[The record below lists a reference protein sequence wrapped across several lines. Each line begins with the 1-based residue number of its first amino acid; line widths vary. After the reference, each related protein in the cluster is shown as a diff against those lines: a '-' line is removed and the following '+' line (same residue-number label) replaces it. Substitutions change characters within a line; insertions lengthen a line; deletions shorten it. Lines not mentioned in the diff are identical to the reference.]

1 MDFDSE
7 DTQNA
12 FLDLVQKFAHELKD
26 LPRGEF
32 AIESD
37 VHSDSFEGRSVSP
50 YRSPDFREHLPLN
63 SGDIPAVQERFYTL
77 LKNRL
82 SLEIEQNPPLF
93 PWEDEILDYQS
104 EPTSSVAFAGATT
117 LRPAQSLWLAQ
128 LRRLMTPVALPDAVL
143 GQFLTTC
150 ESIAQTSLLEGA
162 KLVKVAEEFF
172 PDCFLQLNQLA
183 GVVLMS
189 PVREGYSTVQSRLA
203 DLGSE
208 MPSTYE
214 EANRT
219 QQMVLSLLAAR
230 ELLSAL
236 TLPVIA
242 NQPRTQQW
250 ITEIGALTLELDY
263 RVGSDSTTLRI
274 QGRLPCG
281 GSLALSNGGVRTL
294 AQRPEAGIL
303 SVELTDLLPNQR
315 LNLTVQLGHD
325 DRITFSIVPRV

>member
-26 LPRGEF
+26 STRSDVS
-32 AIESD
+32 IESD
-37 VHSDSFEGRSVSP
+37 VDSDASEGRPISAR
-50 YRSPDFREHLPLN
+50 RSPDFREHSSLN

-93 PWEDEILDYQS
+93 PWEDEVLDYQS
-104 EPTSSVAFAGATT
+104 EPTSNIAFAGATIA
-117 LRPAQSLWLAQ
+117 RPAQSLWLAQ
-128 LRRLMTPVALPDAVL
+128 LRRLMTPVALPDAIL
-143 GQFLTTC
+143 SQFLTTC
-150 ESIAQTSLLEGA
+150 ESVAQSSLLEGA

-172 PDCFLQLNQLA
+172 PECFLQLNQLA

-189 PVREGYSTVQSRLA
+189 PVREGYSTVQSRLG

-208 MPSTYE
+208 MPSNYE
-214 EANRT
+214 EANPT

-236 TLPVIA
+236 TLLVIA

-263 RVGSDSTTLRI
+263 RVGTDSTTLRI
-274 QGRLPCG
+274 QGKLPCG
-281 GSLALSNGGVRTL
+281 GSLSLSDGGVKTL

-303 SVELTDLLPNQR
+303 SVELADLLPNQR
-315 LNLTVQLGHD
+315 LHLTVQLGHD

>member
-12 FLDLVQKFAHELKD
+12 FLDLVRKFASELKD
-26 LPRGEF
+26 APQGN
-32 AIESD
+32 AVPIESD
-37 VHSDSFEGRSVSP
+37 LYSNAFEAKSVRPP
-50 YRSPDFREHLPLN
+50 YPEDLPLY
-63 SGDIPAVQERFYTL
+63 SGDIPAVQERFHTL

-104 EPTSSVAFAGATT
+104 DFPPVTSGA
-117 LRPAQSLWLAQ
+117 PGIHASQSLWLAQ

-143 GQFLTTC
+143 GKFLSTC
-150 ESIAQTSLLEGA
+150 ESIAQSSLLEGA
-162 KLVKVAEEFF
+162 KLVKVAEAFF
-172 PDCFLQLNQLA
+172 PNSFLQLNQLA
-183 GVVLMS
+183 GVVMMS
-189 PVREGYSTVQSRLA
+189 PVRDGYTTLQTRLA
-203 DLGSE
+203 DLGNE

-214 EANRT
+214 DASST

-236 TLPVIA
+236 TLSVTA

-250 ITEIGALTLELDY
+250 LTEIGALTLHLDY
-263 RVGSDSTTLRI
+263 RVTADSTTLRI
-274 QGRLPCG
+274 QGQLPCG
-281 GSLALSNGGVRTL
+281 GSLALTSGSIRTL

-303 SVELTDLLPNQR
+303 SVELADLLPNQR
-315 LNLTVQLGHD
+315 LQLTVQLGHD
-325 DRITFSIVPRV
+325 DRMSFSIVPQL